1 MYRGPLHP
9 ISVPPRKGPPPFML
23 TSAYSNLIYITSHH
37 IALFL
42 TIKQANGRTLQGY
55 VEQFRWDSA
64 KFNTALSADALR
76 QDINKKLS
84 EIDTEM
90 KSKSSAYAKVKQ
102 TLQQLEKRGTGS
114 LLVRDVSRNVSREHF
129 VLDSEY
135 LVTLLVVVR
144 VAMLF
149 HVVWR
154 VRACACVCVRVCA
167 CLCACA
173 KS

>member
-1 MYRGPLHP
+1 
-9 ISVPPRKGPPPFML
+9 
-23 TSAYSNLIYITSHH
+23 
-37 IALFL
+37 
-42 TIKQANGRTLQGY
+42 
-55 VEQFRWDSA
+55 
-64 KFNTALSADALR
+64 
-76 QDINKKLS
+76 
-84 EIDTEM
+84 M

-149 HVVWR
+149 HVVWC
-154 VRACACVCVRVCA
+154 VRACACVCVRVCVFV
-167 CLCACA
+167 CMRKILISGDDIVGVVVCDE
-173 KS
+173 